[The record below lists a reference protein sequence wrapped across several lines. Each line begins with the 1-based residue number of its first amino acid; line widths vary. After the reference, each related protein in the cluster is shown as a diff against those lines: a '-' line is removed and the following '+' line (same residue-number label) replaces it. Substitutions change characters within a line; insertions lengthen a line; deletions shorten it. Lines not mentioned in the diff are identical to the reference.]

1 MNSVAPR
8 RRLGWLVGAV
18 LFLALAFGL
27 AYVVRDEIATS
38 RRQADWLGARAHA
51 LTFEVQPGPSPAI
64 RFPGDG
70 PFDLRL
76 GYHGMPDTLERL
88 QHQGYT
94 ITAQARMSPEMLA
107 LSERGLYAT
116 YAEKA
121 QAGLA
126 VRDCSGAPLHTVRHP
141 ERVYAAF
148 EAVPPIVVASLL
160 FIEDRELLDG
170 PPARNP
176 AVEWD
181 RFVKAMV
188 DQALRRVDPSHTAGG
203 GSTLATQIEKYRHSP
218 GGRTATAGD
227 KLRQMA
233 SASLRA
239 YLGGE
244 DTLPRR
250 R

>member
-18 LFLALAFGL
+18 LFLALAYGL

-76 GYHGMPDTLERL
+76 GYHGMPDTLKRL

-188 DQALRRVDPSHTAGG
+188 DQALRRVDPRPH
-203 GSTLATQIEKYRHSP
+203 RH
-218 GGRTATAGD
+218 
-227 KLRQMA
+227 
-233 SASLRA
+233 
-239 YLGGE
+239 
-244 DTLPRR
+244 RR
-250 R
+250 